1 MPTPP
6 GFADVSMQLLLAG
19 FARPAYITFGVDPVA
34 TDPDLVA
41 QFIVNAWTTAGS
53 MNSRLDST
61 VTMREVIVRLG
72 TDGGEDLLGSATNAV
87 VGGLTG
93 GAPPPNVAVLVHKR
107 TARGGRRGRGRLFL
121 PWFCSDNDTNED
133 GTLLP
138 ALVSSVQT
146 AAGVWLAALATN
158 DVPMY
163 ILHSPGQT
171 AEGPPNEV
179 TSLTV
184 SSLVATQRRRLGR

>member
-6 GFADVSMQLLLAG
+6 GFADVSMRLNLSG
-19 FARPAYITFGVDPVA
+19 FARSAYITYGVDPTS
-34 TDPDLVA
+34 TDPDAIATQCVL
-41 QFIVNAWTTAGS
+41 AWIGAGS

-61 VTMREVIVRLG
+61 VTMAEVIVRLG
-72 TDGGEDLLGSATNAV
+72 TDGGEDLLGSAVNAS

-93 GAPPPNVAVLVHKR
+93 GAPPPNVAVLMHKR

-138 ALVSSVQT
+138 ALVTAVQT
-146 AAGVWLAALATN
+146 AGAIWLADLATRN
-158 DVPMY
+158 VPMH

-179 TSLTV
+179 TSLVV
-184 SSLVATQRRRLGR
+184 SNLVATQRRRLGR